1 MPYILYKTNGNTLV
15 TVDDGAVDATTSLTF
30 VGKNYSGYGQPQNEN
45 FVKLLENFANTTA
58 PTSPLQGQLWFN
70 TNSSNSRLNVC
81 FDGKSF
87 KSLANV
93 SYQETDPALSSSTQP
108 LDGDM
113 WWNTGKKQL
122 NAWNSDAGTW
132 VIVGPTT
139 SSETQ
144 ASWNVYPYIP
154 QEDASARIWVMQG
167 NIGYNPIFVMSDN
180 AFTPQTTSNL
190 WNNFKYIQPGINIA
204 GANATTGVSST
215 GSGFGHLIWGTAAN
229 ALTAN
234 TATTSVISKSNTST
248 TYYMPLVT
256 TSTGISALY
265 STSTVSYNSYNNI
278 LNITATAAEYA
289 DLAER
294 YEADAVY
301 EEGTVLVIGG
311 EKEVTTT
318 NQFADT
324 RVVGIVSKNP
334 AYMMNRDA
342 GTDETHPYIA
352 LKGRVPCKVVGYI
365 EKGDILVT
373 SAHPGYATAAK
384 SVAAGSIIGKALR
397 SQSEGFG
404 VIEVLVV

>member
-15 TVDDGAVDATTSLTF
+15 TVDDGAVDSTTSLTF

-45 FVKLLENFANTTA
+45 FAKLLENFANTTEPA
-58 PTSPLQGQLWFN
+58 APLQGQLWFN
-70 TNSSNSRLNVC
+70 TDSSNSRLNVC
-81 FDGKSF
+81 FDGKHF

-93 SYQETDPALSSSTQP
+93 TYQATDPTLSSSTQP

-113 WWNTGKKQL
+113 WWDTNKKQL
-122 NAWNSDAGTW
+122 NAWNTDAGIW
-132 VIVGPTT
+132 ALVGPTS

-144 ASWNVYPYIP
+144 ASWNVYSYIP
-154 QEDASARIWVMQG
+154 QEDSSALYYVLQG
-167 NIGYNPIFVMSDN
+167 NIGYDPVVVISNV
-180 AFTPQTTSNL
+180 AFTPQTTSNI
-190 WNNFKYIQPGINIA
+190 WNNFNYVQPGINIA
-204 GANATTGVSST
+204 GANVTTGVSST
-215 GSGFGHLIWGTAAN
+215 GSGFGNLMWGTAAN

-234 TATTSVISKSNTST
+234 TATTSIVSKSNTST

-265 STSTVSYNSYNNI
+265 STSTVSYDAYNNI

-311 EKEVTTT
+311 NKEVTTT
-318 NQFADT
+318 AIYADT
-324 RVVGIVSKNP
+324 RVAGIVSKNP

-352 LKGRVPCKVVGYI
+352 LKGRVPCKVVGPI
-365 EKGDILVT
+365 KKGDILVT
-373 SAHPGYATAAK
+373 SAHAGYACVGQ
-384 SVAAGSIIGKALR
+384 SVFAGSVIGKALEDKL
-397 SQSEGFG
+397 EGFG
-404 VIEVLVV
+404 VIEVKV